1 MPSRPAL
8 TPSEPSGGTVLYE
21 RFVARQPIFDE
32 RLKVFAYELLFR
44 AGPQNIFQPRKD
56 ASSRVIADSATLFDL
71 QTLTGNAKA
80 FINADEAAI
89 LSGAPRLLPPHRIV
103 VEILETV
110 NPTPEIV
117 KACEALCADGYVL
130 ALDDFTDDPKW
141 APLLPLVKFLKVDF
155 RASDSRRRAEIA
167 RRYRSNGRQLLAE
180 KVETQADIKEARILG
195 YSFFQGYFF
204 CKPTMVAGKD
214 IPGNKLTYLQL
225 LQAIAAPELSYPKI
239 ENLMKHEPSLVYK
252 LLRYLNSPLVGLR
265 IEIHG
270 VREAIALLGEREF
283 RRWVGVV
290 AVASMASDK
299 APELIRTALTRAYF
313 CEEIASLVGMSAE
326 KSDLFL
332 LGLLSVVDALLDRP
346 MEQVLSNIPVAAEV
360 REALTGCSNRFRN
373 VYDTLLAY
381 EHADWNKL
389 AAVTGKFPTIETQ
402 VPNCY
407 LAAAGRANAVS
418 H

>member
-1 MPSRPAL
+1 
-8 TPSEPSGGTVLYE
+8 LYE

-71 QTLTGNAKA
+71 QTLAGNAKA
-80 FINADEAAI
+80 FMNVDDAAI
-89 LSGAPRLLPPHRIV
+89 LSGAPRLLPAQRIV
-103 VEILETV
+103 VEILETAT
-110 NPTPEIV
+110 PTPEIV
-117 KACEALCADGYVL
+117 QAREALCKDGYVL
-130 ALDDFTDDPKW
+130 ALDDFADDPKW
-141 APLLPLVKFLKVDF
+141 APMLPYVKFLKVDF
-155 RASDSRRRAEIA
+155 RASGSERRQEIV

-180 KVETQADIKEARILG
+180 KVETQADMKEARRLG
-195 YSFFQGYFF
+195 YSFFQGYCF

-214 IPGNKLTYLQL
+214 IPGNKLTYMQL
-225 LQAIAAPELSYPKI
+225 LEAIAAPEISYPKI
-239 ENLMKHEPSLVYK
+239 ENLMKHEPSFVYK

-283 RRWVGVV
+283 RTWVSVV
-290 AVASMASDK
+290 AIASMASDK

-313 CEEIASLVGMSAE
+313 CEEFATLIDMSAE

-332 LGLLSVVDALLDRP
+332 MGLLSVVDALLDRP
-346 MEQVLSNIPVAAEV
+346 MEQVLSSVPVAAEV
-360 REALTGCSNRFRN
+360 REALTGDSNRFRD
-373 VYDTLLAY
+373 VYETLLAY
-381 EHADWNKL
+381 EQADWNKL
-389 AAVTGKFPTIETQ
+389 TTVAGTFPAIETH

-407 LAAAGRANAVS
+407 LTAAGRANAMS

>member
-1 MPSRPAL
+1 M
-8 TPSEPSGGTVLYE
+8 YE

-80 FINADEAAI
+80 FINVDEAAI
-89 LSGAPRLLPPHRIV
+89 LSGAPRLLPPQRIV

-117 KACEALCADGYVL
+117 EACVALSNDGYAL
-130 ALDDFTDDPKW
+130 ALDDFADDAKW

-155 RASDSRRRAEIA
+155 RASASEKRQEMA
-167 RRYRSNGRQLLAE
+167 RRYRSNGRQMLAE
-180 KVETQADIKEARILG
+180 KVETQADMKEARSLG

-214 IPGNKLTYLQL
+214 IPGNKLTYMRL
-225 LQAIAAPELSYPKI
+225 LEAIAAPELSYPKI
-239 ENLMKHEPSLVYK
+239 ENLLKHEPSLVYK

-283 RRWVGVV
+283 RRWVSVV

-313 CEEIASLVGMSAE
+313 CEEFATLIGMSAE

-332 LGLLSVVDALLDRP
+332 MGLLSVVDALLDRP
-346 MEQVLSNIPVAAEV
+346 MEQILSSVPVAAEV

-373 VYDTLLAY
+373 VYETLLAY
-381 EHADWNKL
+381 EQADWNKL
-389 AAVTGKFPTIETQ
+389 TAVAGTFPAVETH
-402 VPNCY
+402 VPSCY
-407 LAAAGRANAVS
+407 LAAAGRANAMS